1 MDITGAVPPG
11 QQGSCGTQR
20 DSGGGRCHPSF
31 GTLGILGQNT
41 SGAASPWVLCS
52 QWMILGALEGQQAAW
67 GGGWAGWL
75 PAGYLE
81 VTYARCPHPGD
92 GHTALASQLLFLASP
107 WPLQRSHHRR
117 GQQLLPF
124 PFPFPQT
131 RGMDGDRMRNPPS
144 VGSNGAAQSLLG
156 SSLQPRFPPV

>member
-20 DSGGGRCHPSF
+20 DSGGGKCHPSF

-67 GGGWAGWL
+67 GVAGQGGCQLGKL
-75 PAGYLE
+75 STSFP
-81 VTYARCPHPGD
+81 
-92 GHTALASQLLFLASP
+92 LA
-107 WPLQRSHHRR
+107 
-117 GQQLLPF
+117 
-124 PFPFPQT
+124 
-131 RGMDGDRMRNPPS
+131 PS
-144 VGSNGAAQSLLG
+144 FNALLG
-156 SSLQPRFPPV
+156 PEGLNKRCNNLQVS